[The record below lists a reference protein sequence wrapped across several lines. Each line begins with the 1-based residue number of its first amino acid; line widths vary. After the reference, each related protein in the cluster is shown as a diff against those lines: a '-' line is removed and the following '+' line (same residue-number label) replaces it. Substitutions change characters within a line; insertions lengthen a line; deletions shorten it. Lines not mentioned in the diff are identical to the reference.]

1 MSLSSPNGPA
11 QKNGVAQHARKPSI
25 LVSILVPVFN
35 EEANVRAAHQAV
47 VDLFKTLAPTY
58 RYEIIFTDNHSSDNS
73 FALLQQ
79 IAAEDPQVRV
89 IRFARNFGYQR
100 SIFVGFLN
108 ARGACAIQMDC
119 DLQDPPALFPEMLDL
134 WRRGN
139 QVVYGIRRSRKEG
152 AVIGAL
158 RKAFYRMIDRLSEDR
173 LPHDAGDFRL
183 IDRAV
188 LDQLHLIDDAS
199 PYLRGLISTM
209 GYKQM
214 GFDYDRAARTAGDSK
229 FGVAPMVKLAL
240 DGIVNHSIVPLRLAS
255 LISLGV
261 GFLTLITIGGY
272 LVGRILFGQE
282 WPAGFATTTVLIL
295 LSITLNAMFLG
306 IIGEYL
312 GRIYVQVKRRPLA
325 IIERSLN
332 LDQIAL
338 GATGIATTPSREP
351 ETKPAYVAVS

>member
-1 MSLSSPNGPA
+1 MQNGTRKKSPT
-11 QKNGVAQHARKPSI
+11 

-47 VDLFKTLAPTY
+47 VDVFATLAPAY
-58 RYEIIFTDNHSSDNS
+58 DYEIVFTDNHSTDNT

-79 IAAEDPQVRV
+79 LAAEDPKVRV

-119 DLQDPPALFPEMLDL
+119 DLQDPPSLFPEMLDL
-134 WRRGN
+134 WRKGN
-139 QVVYGIRRSRKEG
+139 QVVYGVRRSRKEG
-152 AVIGAL
+152 ALIGHL
-158 RKAFYRMIDRLSEDR
+158 RKLFYRVIDMLSEDQ

-183 IDRAV
+183 IDRSI
-188 LDQLHLIDDAS
+188 LDQLHLIDDGS

-209 GYKQM
+209 GFRQA
-214 GFDYDRAARTAGDSK
+214 GFDYDRAARTAGESK
-229 FGVAPMVKLAL
+229 FGFGPMVKLAL
-240 DGIVNHSIVPLRLAS
+240 DGIINHSIVPLRIAS
-255 LISLGV
+255 MISLCV

-272 LVGRILFGQE
+272 LAGRVLFGQA

-312 GRIYVQVKRRPLA
+312 GRIYIQVKRRPLA
-325 IIERSLN
+325 IVERSLN
-332 LDQIAL
+332 LEQIAL
-338 GATGIATTPSREP
+338 GATGAQARPSSEP
-351 ETKPAYVAVS
+351 GTKSAYAALS